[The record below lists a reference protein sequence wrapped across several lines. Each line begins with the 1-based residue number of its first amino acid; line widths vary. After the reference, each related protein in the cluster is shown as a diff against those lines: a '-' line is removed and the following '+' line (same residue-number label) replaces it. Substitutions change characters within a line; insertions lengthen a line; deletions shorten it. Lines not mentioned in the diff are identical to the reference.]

1 MSNSQQPTANRLTL
15 SDREPMP
22 RRGRRRGEAGLTL
35 VETLM
40 AIAVLGIGLS
50 ILVSSAGQALGV
62 VKRSRHFET
71 ARHLFD
77 IVELEN
83 PILEIE
89 AMADQTESGGFEA
102 PNDAYTWTRTVEP
115 MFNFED
121 EETGFYVIRTRIRW
135 SDRGQQSYEEMVTG
149 VFAGTE
155 QAGVV
160 PDGEALDA
168 ETEAAGGGVAAAGG
182 VRSAAPTGRNAGP
195 GGPNAGRGGEAGRG
209 MRAEPGA
216 GFPGMPGGR
225 GRDAGAGQRGGR
237 GDGGGSMRGPGR
249 AGAGRA
255 FTGGGGGGGG
265 RQGPGGGA
273 PAGGGGGGGWDGGGP
288 PAPPGFR

>member
-1 MSNSQQPTANRLTL
+1 MNSRTPDSEAR
-15 SDREPMP
+15 P
-22 RRGRRRGEAGLTL
+22 GRRSRHSRAGLTL
-35 VETLM
+35 VEVLM

-89 AMADQTESGGFEA
+89 TMVDQTESGGFEA

-115 MFNFED
+115 MFNFEE
-121 EETGFYVIRTRIRW
+121 EETGFYVIRTRILW

-155 QAGVV
+155 QEGVV

-182 VRSAAPTGRNAGP
+182 VRSAAPTGRGAGP
-195 GGPNAGRGGEAGRG
+195 GSPNAGRGGDAGRG
-209 MRAEPGA
+209 MRADAGG

-225 GRDAGAGQRGGR
+225 GQEAGTRPRGGR
-237 GDGGGSMRGPGR
+237 GDGGGSMRGSGR

-255 FTGGGGGGGG
+255 FTGGGGGGG
-265 RQGPGGGA
+265 RQGSGGGA
-273 PAGGGGGGGWDGGGP
+273 PLPGGGGGGWGGGGP